1 MNEGYITREEHEEFR
16 RGLEAENH
24 RQNRRIEILEKNT
37 KEINSLIVSVEKLAQ
52 NIESMVRVQETQ
64 GEQLEELRARDG
76 KMWRK
81 VTGYII
87 TAIIG
92 IVIGYIFKQLGM

>member
-1 MNEGYITREEHEEFR
+1 M
-16 RGLEAENH
+16 
-24 RQNRRIEILEKNT
+24 
-37 KEINSLIVSVEKLAQ
+37 SVEKLAQ